1 MYNLNTQND
10 ATKTEHI
17 HTRNRDVAIALV
29 ACLATPDHEH
39 FVVDEYL
46 SKRAGYTVFSVR
58 SEIGNPESETA
69 TISDLGTRFEINTH
83 VNGRTTCVW
92 YDER

>member
-1 MYNLNTQND
+1 MYNLNLHND

-29 ACLATPDHEH
+29 ACLATPDNEH

-58 SEIGNPESETA
+58 PDIGDPGTETA
-69 TISDLGTRFEINTH
+69 TISDLGNRFEINNQ